1 MDASIPPNLPR
12 EGLESLDDDDLRQ
25 ERLRITEILD
35 RRRPGTGITTHRY
48 EFSHSYVPSHQPKP
62 YVAKLKLL
70 SSGQLERVFY
80 DIPKTGKGTQRV
92 TLHGW
97 YEAADLEL
105 IESEHSRA
113 SEGRPVLYNDVCI
126 AFRGELCEI
135 QCPNRELTDMDWI
148 EYLSGNRAI
157 LLPAVKQGLE
167 RYKHF
172 LRPNHPVTL
181 AFEGLLDD
189 LKTDELPRP

>member
-1 MDASIPPNLPR
+1 MDASIFPDLLR
-12 EGLESLDDDDLRQ
+12 EGLESLADDDLRQ

-35 RRRPGTGITTHRY
+35 GRRPGTGITTHRY
-48 EFSHSYVPSHQPKP
+48 EFSHSYVPSRQPKP

-70 SSGQLERVFY
+70 TSGQLERVFY

-92 TLHGW
+92 TLDGW

-105 IESEHSRA
+105 IESEHSQVC
-113 SEGRPVLYNDVCI
+113 EGKPVLYNDVCI

-135 QCPNRELTDMDWI
+135 QLPNRELTDMDWI

-157 LLPAVKQGLE
+157 LIPAVKEGLE
-167 RYKHF
+167 RYKHS

-181 AFEGLLDD
+181 AFEGLLDY
-189 LKTDELPRP
+189 LKVDELPRR